1 MVKRYEELTISD
13 DFMFGKAMGD
23 KVLCQDVLEQLLE
36 EKVGELE
43 DVQPQREFRYTSGGK
58 PIRLDMYTRDKKRMY
73 DAEMQNQNHQPVEKL
88 ELPKRSR
95 FYQSTMDTDHLSKG
109 KSYRELPEGR
119 VLFLCTFDPFGKGYA
134 KYSFQNLCKEDRELY
149 LKDGTEKI
157 FYNCAAD
164 PEKVPENL
172 RELYDYI
179 RSGKVGGDL
188 SQRIDEAVCI
198 ARKNEEWRS
207 EYMKELLH
215 DDDVREEGRAEGR
228 AEERSFLLTLISK
241 MSLSGDR
248 DKVAQ
253 LDEPEV
259 LLAMRKKYGL
269 E

>member
-1 MVKRYEELTISD
+1 MIVFPTFIPGCEPRRRWQD
-13 DFMFGKAMGD
+13 DGD

-58 PIRLDMYTRDKKRMY
+58 PIRLDIYTRDKKRMY

-88 ELPKRSR
+88 ELP
-95 FYQSTMDTDHLSKG
+95 
-109 KSYRELPEGR
+109 EGR
-119 VLFLCTFDPFGKGYA
+119 VLFLCTFDPFGRGYA

-228 AEERSFLLTLISK
+228 EVGRAEERSFLLTLISK
-241 MSLSGDR
+241 MSLGGDT
-248 DKVAQ
+248 DKVAR
-253 LDEPEV
+253 LEEPEV

>member
-1 MVKRYEELTISD
+1 MTVFPILSLDVNRCEGSKT
-13 DFMFGKAMGD
+13 MGD

-58 PIRLDMYTRDKKRMY
+58 PIRLDIYTRDKKRMY

-119 VLFLCTFDPFGKGYA
+119 VLFLCTFDPFGRGYA

-179 RSGKVGGDL
+179 RVGKVGGDL

-215 DDDVREEGRAEGR
+215 DDDVREE
-228 AEERSFLLTLISK
+228 ERNFLLKLISK
-241 MSLSGDR
+241 MSIGGDT
-248 DKVAQ
+248 DKVAR
-253 LDEPEV
+253 LNDSEV